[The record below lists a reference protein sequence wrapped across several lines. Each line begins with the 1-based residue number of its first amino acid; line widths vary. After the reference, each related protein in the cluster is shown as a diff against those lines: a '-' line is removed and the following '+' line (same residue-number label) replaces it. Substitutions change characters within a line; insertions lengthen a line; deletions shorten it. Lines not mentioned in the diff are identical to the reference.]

1 AAGRAGR
8 QQRRPARVHPR
19 AGARRGGGRGQ
30 RTVHG
35 NPSAP
40 GRGAQRRPQRVAA
53 GQDGSAAGN
62 IAGAGFD
69 HQEERIPGRLD
80 LMDRDGKL
88 AWKKLHVSRWLPYA
102 AAVLLL
108 WAGGADACVT
118 LPPIETPEIL
128 EVARTADIVAVI
140 QVDRV
145 DWRTPEE
152 EAEFHRLWTHP
163 PMETEFSYPTRSA
176 RFSVKQIF
184 KGQVPANALIRSG
197 STDCE

>member
-1 AAGRAGR
+1 
-8 QQRRPARVHPR
+8 
-19 AGARRGGGRGQ
+19 
-30 RTVHG
+30 
-35 NPSAP
+35 
-40 GRGAQRRPQRVAA
+40 
-53 GQDGSAAGN
+53 
-62 IAGAGFD
+62 
-69 HQEERIPGRLD
+69 
-80 LMDRDGKL
+80 MDRDGKL

-108 WAGGADACVT
+108 WAGGANACVT
-118 LPPIETPEIL
+118 FPPIETPEVL

-197 STDCE
+197 STDCEVVLTEGQDYVLFANVPSEDDRITPLDGTFPLNATKYSAARLADLESFFTQSNSPSP